1 MRCSFELSIFRL
13 LVPLTAVRR
22 CCRYFARVS
31 RGTETTT
38 DAITE
43 RVRDPTP
50 PLLLTP
56 FDDVILPL
64 LLLLLQWAPLK
75 KDEEGGGGLFSC
87 EGALK
92 VAFLQTVCL
101 WERTVLS
108 LLGKVLNLREKIAN

>member
-75 KDEEGGGGLFSC
+75 KDEEGGGDLFSC

-108 LLGKVLNLREKIAN
+108 LLGKVLNLRGKIAN